1 MCKYLAE
8 ETQLK
13 NKPLP
18 EDKEGYIDQR
28 LRGQLDYYHTKC
40 LSLKKEYYCLS
51 VLNIIVTALIPV
63 FTLAVDDCTFCKY
76 IIAALSTAASI
87 FASILLLHKTKETQ
101 LSFRSTYE
109 ALKREQIFYMNQVG
123 DYAEKEPEKRATLF
137 INNCE
142 KLMMNEQKT
151 WIEQRQDKN

>member
-51 VLNIIVTALIPV
+51 LLNIIVTALIPV

-76 IIAALSTAASI
+76 IITALSAAAGI